1 MISYYICLSLP
12 SLNNCFPE
20 WLRGYGVSLQC
31 GRPGFDPWVRKTPW
45 RRKWQPAP
53 VFLSWRI
60 PWMEEPY
67 GCTIRKSG
75 IMPFAATW
83 MGPTI
88 IILSEV
94 S

>member
-1 MISYYICLSLP
+1 MGFPGGSEVKVSASNVGDLSLIP
-12 SLNNCFPE
+12 GSGRSPGEGNGNP
-20 WLRGYGVSLQC
+20 LQYL
-31 GRPGFDPWVRKTPW
+31 
-45 RRKWQPAP
+45 A
-53 VFLSWRI
+53 WRI

-67 GCTIRKSG
+67 GCTMGKSG

-83 MGPTI
+83 IGPTI